1 MSKLKWLAAAIIV
14 LAVIA
19 YGVLFVL
26 NNDQSVGL
34 NLVFLTPLN
43 ASIATWVISA
53 FVIGS
58 VLGMLSASLVILQ
71 MRTEMFNLRRKLR
84 AAEKADA

>member
-71 MRTEMFNLRRKLR
+71 MLSSQI
-84 AAEKADA
+84 